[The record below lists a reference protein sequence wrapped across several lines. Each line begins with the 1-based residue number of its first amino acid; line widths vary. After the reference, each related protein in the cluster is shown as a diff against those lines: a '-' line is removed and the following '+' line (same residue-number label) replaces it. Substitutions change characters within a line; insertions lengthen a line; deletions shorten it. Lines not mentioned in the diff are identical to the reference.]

1 MGRAE
6 EIERLEEVIKSLD
19 VSIKKRE
26 NSSHPEKYVNCLAG
40 DRYMLAKHRIALAEL
55 KGSH

>member
-6 EIERLEEVIKSLD
+6 EIERLEEVIKSLE

-55 KGSH
+55 KGGH

>member
-6 EIERLEEVIKSLD
+6 EIERLENMIKSLD

-26 NSSHPEKYVNCLAG
+26 NSSHPEKYTNCLEN
-40 DRYMLAKHRIALAEL
+40 DRYILKKHRQALAEL
-55 KGSH
+55 LGSH